1 MRKIYLLLLLVLP
14 LIAFACNRD
23 KNKGKAAVCITDN
36 VALRA
41 KPEKTGELIT
51 TISMGESGTYLGET
65 KDDKTSGNVVNYVK
79 IKLKDGKE
87 GWALS
92 NYVIIGLRPAAI
104 LEDNTV
110 VFSRPNLLNKTAKT
124 FSKMDIVAVK
134 SEQDGFLEIEGKH
147 RGLKSVQTG
156 WIKNTAVT
164 SADVDIAVATFANK
178 ALKINNSKKREEAF
192 KEITQ
197 NPDLQ
202 GSIFLSDFVKNNEP
216 PVEATIA
223 VPDSLTE

>member
-110 VFSRPNLLNKTAKT
+110 VF
-124 FSKMDIVAVK
+124 
-134 SEQDGFLEIEGKH
+134 
-147 RGLKSVQTG
+147 
-156 WIKNTAVT
+156 
-164 SADVDIAVATFANK
+164 
-178 ALKINNSKKREEAF
+178 
-192 KEITQ
+192 
-197 NPDLQ
+197 
-202 GSIFLSDFVKNNEP
+202 
-216 PVEATIA
+216 
-223 VPDSLTE
+223 

>member
-1 MRKIYLLLLLVLP
+1 
-14 LIAFACNRD
+14 
-23 KNKGKAAVCITDN
+23 
-36 VALRA
+36 
-41 KPEKTGELIT
+41 
-51 TISMGESGTYLGET
+51 
-65 KDDKTSGNVVNYVK
+65 
-79 IKLKDGKE
+79 
-87 GWALS
+87 
-92 NYVIIGLRPAAI
+92 
-104 LEDNTV
+104 
-110 VFSRPNLLNKTAKT
+110 
-124 FSKMDIVAVK
+124 MDIVAVK
-134 SEQDGFLEIEGKH
+134 SEQDGFLEVEGKH